1 MSPRP
6 PSERS
11 SLRAPV
17 PDPSGAQEGVVPSGT
32 VLDDAAL
39 QRLRDLDPDGRSKL
53 LARVAQAFEASLGRL
68 LPQLRAAQAAG
79 DAEGIRHVAHT
90 LKSSAASIGAVKLS
104 RMCADMEA
112 MARDRQTDGLHDRIS
127 ALAAELV
134 PVLEALKHV
143 TETHP

>member
-1 MSPRP
+1 M
-6 PSERS
+6 
-11 SLRAPV
+11 
-17 PDPSGAQEGVVPSGT
+17 PSGT

-112 MARDRQTDGLHDRIS
+112 MARDRQTDGLQDRIS